1 MSGSIEI
8 LIKEYPQRSFALR
21 TPTHVLVL
29 RHTSSSTEI
38 SDTGVQASHHASST
52 PQCMVEFT
60 TVESADLDGYR
71 SLRGVGMTGK
81 VHGTLGLIT
90 LNRDVFLCVVTAVT
104 PRSITIRPGETIRRI
119 EAVEFHCLNSSAYDR
134 FLHEQVEYID
144 DEGFEVPIETEVH
157 PCLSL
162 KKLFGKKSFYYSSD
176 FDLTRRLQK
185 RITDDEPTIAF
196 ESFDAGF
203 LWNSYMI
210 QPLINFR
217 SRLSQREKDA
227 LDDSRI
233 ITSAIRG
240 FCAESIM
247 TASSSPLQRTN
258 SGIPARLTIIS
269 RLSCRKA
276 GTRYNA
282 RGIDDEGNVAN
293 YVETETILWSPT
305 GEVTGECFSYVQ
317 VRGSLPVFWEQDAAS
332 IKSINL
338 IAALQTPA
346 VKITRSTDATQP
358 AFDRHFENLD
368 HSYGSVHV
376 VNLLSSDYKK
386 PGEIELTQR
395 YEDHIARSPLNRTED
410 DAELDH
416 RLLQYTHYD
425 FHAETR
431 GQNMGNAVGI
441 FDYVDASARSFNF
454 LYAEDREEN
463 VERPGSGTSSA
474 VRKANPIIQ
483 QEGVFRTN
491 CLDCLDRT
499 NYIQTLLSRQALGSF
514 LKAHGAQGPADFWAR
529 HSTLWADNGDALSQM
544 YAGTGALNTS
554 VTRHGKTSLGS
565 LFSDVRK
572 SATRLYTNQFLDKDR
587 QNTIDVLLGRL
598 VGQKAVHLHDPIN
611 DWVQSEL
618 GKRAPEYTSTKSIH
632 IQVGTFNLNGKTH
645 GLGEDLSCWLCPPVD
660 PSQRFPEIVAIG
672 LQEIVEL
679 SPQTVMSEPGPL
691 RRNQWAAAVRSTLN
705 ENAAQHG
712 GEEYVEMRSGQLV
725 GAALLILVKQSVLP
739 SIKNI
744 EGAIKKTG
752 MSGMAGNKGA
762 VAIRMDFAN
771 TSLCFVTAHLAA
783 GFSNYEERNRDYR
796 TIAEDLRFQRNRSIN
811 DHDSVIWFG
820 DFNYRIGLG
829 NEKVR
834 AYIDRG
840 DLDTLFDNDQL
851 YIQRTR
857 SNIHNV
863 FDHYDEAKITFLP
876 TYKFDLGSDTYDTS
890 DKGRIPAWTD
900 RVLRKGS
907 NLRQINYNSAPLRF
921 SDHRPVYAT
930 FQCDV
935 SMVDEA
941 YRDRLNLELY
951 EKRTALV
958 GDRTASA
965 NVEPSDDEDLLGAET
980 VPAAKPDMTRWWLNG
995 GLPGQTTVRPPG
1007 KGFAVNPKRDA
1018 NPFVPS
1024 DEPEWVKV
1032 DDAGSLDESRSPAV
1046 LPSHERRQILPPPS
1060 GLASGQTPQLPPR
1073 RSTMEFAPSQPS
1085 TRPVSSASYVSRSPS
1100 TASISSMPA
1109 RKPAPAVPKKPSI
1122 LSSQVTGEN
1131 TESRKSSVMP
1141 IKSPGPPSLPPPRRS
1156 MASSGASALGRNGS
1170 DPTLMP
1176 QGAIEEA
1183 ADRPMLPPRRGTGL
1197 SQASS
1202 RNLLDEKDEE
1212 SLNGWEV
1219 LKPG

>member
-1 MSGSIEI
+1 MSGSIEL
-8 LIKEYPQRSFALR
+8 LIKEYPQRSIALR
-21 TPTHVLVL
+21 TSTHVLIL

-38 SDTGVQASHHASST
+38 SDTGVQASNHASAT

-60 TVESADLDGYR
+60 TVDSADLEGYR
-71 SLRGVGMTGK
+71 SLRGVGMSGK

-104 PRSITIRPGETIRRI
+104 HKPITVRPGETIRRI
-119 EAVEFHCLNSSAYDR
+119 EAVEFHCLNSSAYDQ
-134 FLHEQVEYID
+134 FLNEQVDYID
-144 DEGFEVPIETEVH
+144 DEGFEGPGEPYKH
-157 PCLSL
+157 PCI
-162 KKLFGKKSFYYSSD
+162 KLRELLGKRNFYYSSD

-185 RITDDEPTIAF
+185 RITDEEPTIAF
-196 ESFDAGF
+196 ESFNAGF
-203 LWNSYMI
+203 LWNAYMI
-210 QPLINFR
+210 KPLIDFR
-217 SRLSQREKDA
+217 SRLSQREKNA
-227 LDDSRI
+227 LDGSRI
-233 ITSAIRG
+233 VTSAIRG
-240 FCAESIM
+240 FCAEMIIP
-247 TASSSPLQRTN
+247 ASSSPLQRTVA
-258 SGIPARLTIIS
+258 GAPARLTLIS
-269 RLSCRKA
+269 RLSCRRA

-293 YVETETILWSPT
+293 YVETETTLWSPT
-305 GEVTGECFSYVQ
+305 GEETGECFSYIQ
-317 VRGSLPVFWEQDAAS
+317 VRGSLPVFWEQDVAS
-332 IKSINL
+332 GANIL
-338 IAALQTPA
+338 AALQTPT
-346 VKITRSTDATQP
+346 VKITRSPDATQP

-395 YEDHIARSPLNRTED
+395 YEDHISRSPLNHTEK
-410 DAELDH
+410 DAESDH

-441 FDYVDASARSFNF
+441 YRYIEASARSFNF
-454 LYAEDREEN
+454 LYAEDREEH
-463 VERPGSGTSSA
+463 VKDPWKRTFSV
-474 VRKANPIIQ
+474 VRKANPVIQ

-499 NYIQTLLSRQALGSF
+499 NFIQTLISRLALDTF
-514 LKAHGAQGPADFWAR
+514 LKAHRAQVSAEFWAR

-554 VTRHGKTSLGS
+554 VTRHGKTSFGS
-565 LFSDVRK
+565 LLSDVRK
-572 SATRLYTNQFLDKDR
+572 SATRLYTNNFKDKDR
-587 QNTIDVLLGRL
+587 QMTIDMLLGRL
-598 VGQKAVHLHDPIN
+598 MGQIAVHLYDPIN

-618 GKRAPEYTSTKSIH
+618 RKRAPEYTSRDSIH

-645 GLGEDLSCWLCPPVD
+645 GLGEDLSPWLCPPVD
-660 PSQRFPEIVAIG
+660 ESQRFPEIVAIG
-672 LQEIVEL
+672 FQEMVEL
-679 SPQTVMSEPGPL
+679 SPSTIMSEPGPL
-691 RRNQWAAAVRSTLN
+691 RRNQWAAVVRNTLN
-705 ENAAQHG
+705 ENATRHG
-712 GEEYVEMRSGQLV
+712 GEEYVEMRSGQL
-725 GAALLILVKQSVLP
+725 
-739 SIKNI
+739 
-744 EGAIKKTG
+744 TG

-762 VAIRMDFAN
+762 VAIRMDYAN

-796 TIAEDLRFQRNRSIN
+796 TIAQGLRFQRNRSID

-834 AYIDRG
+834 AYVDRG

-857 SNIHNV
+857 SNIHDV

-876 TYKFDLGSDTYDTS
+876 TYKFDLGSDAYDTS

-907 NLRQINYNSAPLRF
+907 NLHQINYNSAPLRF

-951 EKRTALV
+951 RKRKALV

-965 NVEPSDDEDLLGAET
+965 NVEPSDEEDLLGFES
-980 VPAAKPDMTRWWLNG
+980 VPAAKSDPTRWWLNNG
-995 GLPGQTTVRPPG
+995 ERCPQTTVRPPG
-1007 KGFAVNPKRDA
+1007 QGFVPNPKRDA

-1024 DEPEWVKV
+1024 DEQEWVRV
-1032 DDAGSLDESRSPAV
+1032 DTTGPSNGSRR
-1046 LPSHERRQILPPPS
+1046 PSGMAFGEKRQALPPPS
-1060 GLASGQTPQLPPR
+1060 GTNFEQTPQLPPR
-1073 RSTMEFAPSQPS
+1073 RSTMEMACSQPS
-1085 TRPVSSASYVSRSPS
+1085 TRPVSSSSYVSRTPS
-1100 TASISSMPA
+1100 TASISSMA
-1109 RKPAPAVPKKPSI
+1109 GRKPAPAVPKKPST
-1122 LSSQVTGEN
+1122 LSGQVTGEGM
-1131 TESRKSSVMP
+1131 EARRSSVAS
-1141 IKSPGPPSLPPPRRS
+1141 IKSAGPPSLPAPRRYL
-1156 MASSGASALGRNGS
+1156 ASGGTRNGS
-1170 DPTLMP
+1170 TPALDPK
-1176 QGAIEEA
+1176 GVDEEEVM
-1183 ADRPMLPPRRGTGL
+1183 RPVLPPRRGTGL
-1197 SQASS
+1197 ST
-1202 RNLLDEKDEE
+1202 RNLLDERDDD
-1212 SLNGWEV
+1212 SLGGWEV